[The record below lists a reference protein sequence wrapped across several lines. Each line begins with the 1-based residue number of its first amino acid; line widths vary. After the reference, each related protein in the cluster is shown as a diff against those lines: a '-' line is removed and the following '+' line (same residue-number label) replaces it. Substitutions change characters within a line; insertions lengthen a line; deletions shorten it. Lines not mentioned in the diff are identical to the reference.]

1 MAFAFAFLG
10 IIDAEIAGE
19 HGPAFAKEW
28 DRSTQGGGIMK
39 ALTPWRPL
47 HALARRDMFDDF
59 FREFLGTREGEAGAL
74 EPAAEVSE
82 SDGDVT
88 VKLEVPGVEK
98 DQLHVSV
105 TEDEVTVRG
114 ETRKKTE
121 EKKNYYRQEI
131 HYGAFQ
137 RTVALP
143 TDVDPAKASAE
154 LKQGILRITLPKAEQ
169 AKARR
174 VDVSVR

>member
-1 MAFAFAFLG
+1 
-10 IIDAEIAGE
+10 
-19 HGPAFAKEW
+19 
-28 DRSTQGGGIMK
+28 MK

-47 HALARRDMFDDF
+47 HSLARRDLFEDF
-59 FREFLGTREGEAGAL
+59 FREFLGTHEGEGGPL

-114 ETRKKTE
+114 ETRKETE
-121 EKKNYYRQEI
+121 EKKKNYYRQEI
-131 HYGAFQ
+131 RYGAFQ

-143 TDVDPAKASAE
+143 ADVDPAKASAE
-154 LKQGILRITLPKAEQ
+154 LKQGILRITLPKAAH
-169 AKARR
+169 AKAHR

>member
-1 MAFAFAFLG
+1 
-10 IIDAEIAGE
+10 
-19 HGPAFAKEW
+19 
-28 DRSTQGGGIMK
+28 MK
-39 ALTPWRPL
+39 ALPPWRPL
-47 HALARRDMFDDF
+47 HSLARRDMFEDF
-59 FREFLGTREGEAGAL
+59 FRDFLGTREGEAGPL

-114 ETRKKTE
+114 ETRKETE
-121 EKKNYYRQEI
+121 EKKKNYYRQEI
-131 HYGAFQ
+131 RYGAFQ
-137 RTVALP
+137 RTITVPA
-143 TDVDPAKASAE
+143 DVDPAKASAE